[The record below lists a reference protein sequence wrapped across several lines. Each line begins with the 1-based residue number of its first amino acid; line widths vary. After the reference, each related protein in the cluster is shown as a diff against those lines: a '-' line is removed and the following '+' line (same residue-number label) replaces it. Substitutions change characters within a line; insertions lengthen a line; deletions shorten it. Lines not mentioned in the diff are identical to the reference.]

1 MTRSILAMAVI
12 GVGCVTPT
20 APSPI
25 EGVTPIVQQTSRV
38 DPATVDLSRVTLEHD
53 PMAPGVS
60 LCRTQPRMYCAG
72 DDIDATC
79 EWEVD
84 LYTVILPETCPTEP
98 IE

>member
-1 MTRSILAMAVI
+1 
-12 GVGCVTPT
+12 
-20 APSPI
+20 
-25 EGVTPIVQQTSRV
+25 
-38 DPATVDLSRVTLEHD
+38 
-53 PMAPGVS
+53 
-60 LCRTQPRMYCAG
+60 MYCAG